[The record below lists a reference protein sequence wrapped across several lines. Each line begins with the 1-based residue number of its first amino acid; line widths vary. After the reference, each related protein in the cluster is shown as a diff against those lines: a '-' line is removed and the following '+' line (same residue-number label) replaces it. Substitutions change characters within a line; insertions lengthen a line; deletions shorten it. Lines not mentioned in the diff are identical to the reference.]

1 MQKIS
6 TSLFNELD
14 ETEYLFSSKAN
25 KETLMHG
32 KTQVDE
38 GKPGK
43 TISISELWK

>member
-1 MQKIS
+1 MGTDIR
-6 TSLFNELD
+6 FID
-14 ETEYLFSSKAN
+14 ETEYLLSTKAN
-25 KETLMHG
+25 KEALMHG